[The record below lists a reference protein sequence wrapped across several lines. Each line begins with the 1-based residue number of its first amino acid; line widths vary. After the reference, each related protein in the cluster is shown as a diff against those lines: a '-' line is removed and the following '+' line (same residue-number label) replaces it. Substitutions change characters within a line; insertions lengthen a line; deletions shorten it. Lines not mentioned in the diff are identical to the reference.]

1 MRPSLAQSV
10 IKSDEQIDRDM
21 IDTDRKHLPRQTD
34 EQTCDFITKSISF
47 RVDTSVVH
55 PNGPFKRQVSVY
67 VITHIQSFLS
77 VSQPVGDPVNEEVI
91 QAFSQSVSC
100 RSVRPVSRKVISQP
114 YVSQSV

>member
-1 MRPSLAQSV
+1 MIQTESISLDRP
-10 IKSDEQIDRDM
+10 
-21 IDTDRKHLPRQTD
+21 TD

-77 VSQPVGDPVNEEVI
+77 VIQPVGDPVNEEVI

-100 RSVRPVSRKVISQP
+100 RSVRPVSRKVISQL

>member
-1 MRPSLAQSV
+1 MIQTESISL
-10 IKSDEQIDRDM
+10 D
-21 IDTDRKHLPRQTD
+21 RQTD

-47 RVDTSVVH
+47 RLDTGVV

-77 VSQPVGDPVNEEVI
+77 VSQPVGDPVSEEVI
-91 QAFSQSVSC
+91 QAFSRSVSC

>member
-1 MRPSLAQSV
+1 MIQTESISL
-10 IKSDEQIDRDM
+10 D
-21 IDTDRKHLPRQTD
+21 RQTD

-47 RVDTSVVH
+47 RLDTGVVH

-91 QAFSQSVSC
+91 QAFSRSVSC

>member
-1 MRPSLAQSV
+1 MIQTESISL
-10 IKSDEQIDRDM
+10 D
-21 IDTDRKHLPRQTD
+21 RQTD

-67 VITHIQSFLS
+67 VITHVQSFLS

-100 RSVRPVSRKVISQP
+100 PSLRPVSRKVISQP